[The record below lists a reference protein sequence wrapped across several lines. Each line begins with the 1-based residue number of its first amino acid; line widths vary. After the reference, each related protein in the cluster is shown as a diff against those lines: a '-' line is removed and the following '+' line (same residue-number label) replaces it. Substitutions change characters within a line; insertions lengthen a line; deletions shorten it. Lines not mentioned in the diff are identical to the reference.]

1 VTQPHCGKEQ
11 AESGSE
17 QGFDEYLQPAQRSTK
32 WLGTSVAVEIHTLLV
47 CRYS

>member
-1 VTQPHCGKEQ
+1 MAQPARGKEQ
-11 AESGSE
+11 GESGGE

-32 WLGTSVAVEIHTLLV
+32 GLGTSVAVEIHTLLV